1 MKKPVSIT
9 IGYSAC
15 PHDCPSTCALN
26 VEIIDGTR
34 IGRLRGAPDND
45 YTAGVI
51 CAKVARYAERVH
63 HPDRL
68 RNARKRKGARGS
80 GEWQVLSVGAAL
92 DEIAEAFDKAEARHG
107 AETVW
112 PYYYAGTMGLVQRDG
127 INRLRHVK
135 NYSGQ
140 FDTICTNMAW
150 TGFIAGTGKLAGPD
164 PREIARSDLV
174 IIWGT
179 NAAATQVNVMTHAVR
194 ARKSRGARIVVID
207 VYHNA
212 TMAQADLALCL
223 RPGTDG
229 ALACAI
235 MHVLFRDG
243 HADWDFLETFTDRP
257 RDLEAHLKDRSP
269 QWAAK
274 ITGLNVEEIE
284 TFAQWVGTTP
294 RSFFRLGYGFTRSR
308 NGAFNM
314 HAAASIPCVT
324 GAWKHEGG
332 GAFHNNGAIF
342 RLDQTMVAGRDRI
355 DPSVRMLDQ
364 SRIGAILCGEPADLK
379 GGPPVTAMLIQNTN
393 PVCVAPDQRV
403 VKAGFARE
411 DLFIAVHE
419 QFLTE
424 TAALADIVL
433 PATMFLEHD
442 DIYKGGGHQY
452 LVLGPKLVDPPRDCL
467 TNHQV
472 ICGLAERLG
481 ATHPGFA
488 MSERAHIDWMLSNS
502 GWGSLAELEKNRWI
516 DCQPPAD
523 EAHYRNGFAWPD
535 GKFRFSPDWQ
545 GLAAPNRPVEG
556 PLGPWRDMPELPDH
570 WAVTEETTEAFA
582 FRLVTAPA
590 PSFLNSTFN
599 ETPSSTK
606 RESRPTVLIHPD
618 DADACGLPD
627 GSLINLMNKRGQT
640 SVYTKNFAGVQRGV
654 LIAEGLWP
662 NAAHAGGW
670 GINALTG
677 ADAVAPFGGAAF
689 HDNHVRIE
697 RKG

>member
-1 MKKPVSIT
+1 MNKPVSIT
-9 IGYSAC
+9 TGYSAC

-34 IGRLRGAPDND
+34 IGRLRGAPDNA

-68 RNARKRKGARGS
+68 TSALKRKGARGS
-80 GEWQVLSVGAAL
+80 GEWRTLPVEAAL
-92 DEIAEAFDKAEARHG
+92 DEIAEGFDKAEALHG

-127 INRLRHVK
+127 INRLRHAK
-135 NYSGQ
+135 TYSGQ

-150 TGFIAGTGKLAGPD
+150 TGFVAGTGKLAGPD

-179 NAAATQVNVMTHAVR
+179 NAAATQVNVMTHAVK
-194 ARKSRGARIVVID
+194 ARKTRGARIVVID

-229 ALACAI
+229 ALACAV

-257 RDLEAHLKDRSP
+257 HDLEAHLKDRTP
-269 QWAAK
+269 QWAAA
-274 ITGLNVEEIE
+274 ITGLGVEEIE
-284 TFAQWVGTTP
+284 AFAQWVGTTP

-342 RLDQTMVAGRDRI
+342 HLDQTMAAGLDSRD
-355 DPSVRMLDQ
+355 PAVRMLDQ
-364 SRIGAILCGEPADLK
+364 SRIGAVLCGEPADLK
-379 GGPPVTAMLIQNTN
+379 GGPPVTAMLVQNTN
-393 PVCVAPDQRV
+393 PVCVAPDQGA
-403 VKAGFARE
+403 VKAGFARD

-419 QFLTE
+419 QFMTE

-442 DIYKGGGHQY
+442 DLYKGGGHQY
-452 LVLGPKLVDPPRDCL
+452 LVLGPKLVDPPAGCL

-481 ATHPGFA
+481 AAHPGFA
-488 MSERAHIDWMLSNS
+488 MSEREHIDWMLSRS

-516 DCQPPAD
+516 DCQPPFD
-523 EAHYRNGFAWPD
+523 QAHYRDGFCWPD

-545 GLAAPNRPVEG
+545 DLKAPNRPADG
-556 PLGPWRDMPELPDH
+556 PLGPWRDIPQLPDH
-570 WAVTEETTEAFA
+570 WAVTEDITEEFP

-590 PSFLNSTFN
+590 PSYLNSTFN
-599 ETPSSTK
+599 ETPSSIK
-606 RESRPTVLIHPD
+606 REIRPTVLIHPD
-618 DADACGLPD
+618 DAAARDLSD
-627 GSLINLMNKRGQT
+627 GCFIKLVNKRGQV
-640 SVYTKNFAGVQRGV
+640 SVYTKYFTGVQHGV

-662 NAAHAGGW
+662 NAAHADGW

-697 RKG
+697 RAR